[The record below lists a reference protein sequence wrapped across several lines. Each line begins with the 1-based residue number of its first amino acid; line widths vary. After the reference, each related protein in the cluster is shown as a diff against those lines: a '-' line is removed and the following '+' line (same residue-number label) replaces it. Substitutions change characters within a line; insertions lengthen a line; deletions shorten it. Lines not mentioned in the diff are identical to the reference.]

1 MKEVKEV
8 LRQKE
13 LDLARVAN
21 EVHAL
26 QVVAP
31 LLVPEN
37 EVDHSEGSNIGRLGW
52 FLTTGH
58 EY

>member
-37 EVDHSEGSNIGRLGW
+37 EVDHSEEAISDASVGS
-52 FLTTGH
+52 
-58 EY
+58 